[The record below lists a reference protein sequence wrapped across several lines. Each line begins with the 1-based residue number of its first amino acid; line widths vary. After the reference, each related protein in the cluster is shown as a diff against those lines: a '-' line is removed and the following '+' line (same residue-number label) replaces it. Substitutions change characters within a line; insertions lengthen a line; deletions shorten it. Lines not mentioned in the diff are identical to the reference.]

1 MQFKEMKALTVLL
14 VPTEDGWQ
22 VMHKKY
28 KTPYGT
34 VRCERNGSTVKAVLE
49 FGDFPAERREAAEAV
64 LRALFEEDDVAC
76 VELDRET
83 VTRDQWQ
90 AALLEKYTP
99 LRRTRED
106 YADVLGKPVHC
117 VMDRPLG
124 SAHPRYPEMI
134 YPVNYS
140 YVPGVMAG
148 DNAEQD
154 VYALGPTVPL
164 ETFDGVV
171 IAVIHRFNDCED
183 KWVAAEKTGMY
194 SKEEI
199 ERILRF
205 QEKYYVSEILM

>member
-34 VRCERNGSTVKAVLE
+34 VHCEQDGNRVKVMAE
-49 FGDFPAERREAAEAV
+49 FGEQADVCSEATEAV
-64 LRALFEEDDVAC
+64 LRALFEEDDVLC

-83 VTRDQWQ
+83 VTRDKWQ
-90 AALLEKYTP
+90 AALFEKYAP
-99 LRRTRED
+99 LSRTRED

-124 SAHPRYPEMI
+124 SAHPRYPDMI
-134 YPVNYS
+134 YPVNYG

-154 VYALGPTVPL
+154 VYVLGPTVPL
-164 ETFDGVV
+164 ESFDGVV
-171 IAVIHRFNDCED
+171 IAVIHRFNDYED